1 MMMCRATPDCRV
13 LIWVGMVLALFLP
26 IKTAAE
32 ELQLT
37 PIVPI
42 PEFQNK
48 AETPFYDFNAPP
60 QGLFLNI
67 QFAEGYEHEM
77 GFRQTHDVVP
87 VRPTQ
92 QFRPDSVVYVVF
104 STHQHYQGFQV
115 FGRCYPEQ
123 VDGLDSKALLA
134 EDAMYIAL
142 EDNSGYVQLN
152 PPPGG
157 WKPGRYKVEIHI
169 GFQINEISLV
179 GTMRF
184 TVQPPIEAAR
194 PN

>member
-1 MMMCRATPDCRV
+1 MNPV
-13 LIWVGMVLALFLP
+13 ILIAFWMVFLLP
-26 IKTAAE
+26 TKAPAE
-32 ELQLT
+32 EIELT

-42 PEFQNK
+42 PDFQNK
-48 AETPFYDFNAPP
+48 ADTPAYDFNAPP

-77 GFRQTHDVVP
+77 GYRQTHDIVP

-104 STHQHYQGFQV
+104 STHQHYSPFQV

-123 VDGLDSKALLA
+123 VDGLDPKALLG
-134 EDAMYIAL
+134 EDTMYIAL

-169 GFQINEISLV
+169 GFQVNEISLV